1 MRDRRTSLVGH
12 ILREMMDNITDT
24 SLGEPIQT
32 GKYRKHPVEP
42 PWKCP
47 KGYEYNK
54 IEINN
59 FVMEDLFPQEGLN
72 GKAILQLHGGGYI
85 GPMKNVYRR
94 FALKYCDYAKG
105 AEVLTIDYRVAPE
118 FPFPAAL
125 DDAIAAYEWLL
136 KEKKYDSN
144 NIIIAG
150 DSAGGGLALALGL
163 YLKDNNMPYPAAFI
177 TMSPWTDLTNSGTS
191 YKDNFEI
198 DPLFGKSTNSMLY
211 NSSYIGDNDP
221 KNYYI
226 SPMFGDFE
234 GFPPMLM
241 QVGTHEVLLSD
252 TLTVAEKAK
261 KSNVDVKV
269 TVYEGMFHVFQM
281 VGDLIPEGK
290 AAWDEVEEFIN
301 RIWD

>member
-1 MRDRRTSLVGH
+1 MNIYLVRHGE
-12 ILREMMDNITDT
+12 LYWEDNIKKCIGITDINL
-24 SLGEPIQT
+24 SE
-32 GKYRKHPVEP
+32 
-42 PWKCP
+42 
-47 KGYEYNK
+47 KGIK
-54 IEINN
+54 
-59 FVMEDLFPQEGLN
+59 
-72 GKAILQLHGGGYI
+72 
-85 GPMKNVYRR
+85 R
-94 FALKYCDYAKG
+94 
-105 AEVLTIDYRVAPE
+105 AELV
-118 FPFPAAL
+118 
-125 DDAIAAYEWLL
+125 
-136 KEKKYDSN
+136 
-144 NIIIAG
+144 
-150 DSAGGGLALALGL
+150 GL

-301 RIWD
+301 SIWD